1 MKRVE
6 VIITANFGALK
17 AYRIEEKSLQH
28 RRACEVIR
36 KTEYERAHKKLSEVV
51 TDRAGRF
58 RGSGVAGSAR
68 RAFGEQHHL
77 ADDMKQKA
85 IKQIAHDIDGVIK
98 HTTAND
104 FYLAIPKAISKD
116 ILVRLSAGA
125 RSKITK
131 RLDIDIVK
139 EPVQAIRDRFKV

>member
-1 MKRVE
+1 MKKIE

-36 KTEYERAHKKLSEVV
+36 KTEYERAHKKLSEVL

-58 RGSGVAGSAR
+58 SGSGIAGNKS
-68 RAFGEQHHL
+68 RAFGEAHHL
-77 ADDMKQKA
+77 ADDIKQKA

-98 HTTAND
+98 HTVAND
-104 FYLAIPKAISKD
+104 YFLAVPKAISKE
-116 ILVRLSAGA
+116 ILERLSASA
-125 RSKITK
+125 RGKITK

-139 EPVQAIRDRFKV
+139 EPVQSIRDRFKV